1 MEEVSAYIPLPAGTK
16 GNMIDVKL
24 GVNDFRLALK
34 SNPKEPLLEG
44 KWCKKINAGE
54 SIWNLERDG
63 QKSTLAIT
71 LEKYDGKN
79 WWNCLI

>member
-1 MEEVSAYIPLPAGTK
+1 
-16 GNMIDVKL
+16 MIDVKL

-34 SNPKEPLLEG
+34 SKPKEPLLEA

-63 QKSTLAIT
+63 DKSTLAIT

-79 WWNCLI
+79 WWNCLLQGDIEIDT